1 MSAAGRLQ
9 QSARLT
15 GFHLRLRKIGRNQMR
30 SHSICCASV
39 IVGALGCMSGLAA
52 DLTPQPVDR
61 VDVTALADGYRAS
74 KIVGATVA
82 NDSNQNI
89 GKIDDLLVGRNDQV
103 LYAIISVGSFLG
115 VGGKLVAVPYRSLKI
130 ATDKLVLPGA
140 SRDALKGLP
149 EFKYARG

>member
-1 MSAAGRLQ
+1 
-9 QSARLT
+9 
-15 GFHLRLRKIGRNQMR
+15 MR
-30 SHSICCASV
+30 SHSIFCASV

-103 LYAIISVGSFLG
+103 LYAIISVGGFLG